1 MSVQSHTSTSSLGSY
16 RNLHARL
23 SPHLTTVSIGR
34 LDVGVRITIEGAAV
48 VRECSQTG
56 KITVS
61 SSYHINTF
69 KPRLDH
75 VPIIKVTS
83 PKLEVA
89 WHTLVVRLVEE
100 SHPVVV
106 TRLPALGFFRSLA
119 GTLRHGEPAE
129 CLTLEARVGVA
140 DMEVDGGASRS
151 SGQSIED
158 DKAGDVPWRSLN
170 EGVAGAVLWRRG
182 GKGEGES
189 AQGQDGAHDCER
201 VHVGL
206 ELLVGT
212 RCSWAWDVGGLGG
225 C

>member
-1 MSVQSHTSTSSLGSY
+1 MSVQSHISTSSLGSH

-23 SPHLTTVSIGR
+23 SPHLTNVSIVR
-34 LDVGVRITIEGAAV
+34 LDVGVRIAVEGAAV
-48 VRECSQTG
+48 VREYSQTG
-56 KITVS
+56 KSLSAHHII
-61 SSYHINTF
+61 SYHINTF

-83 PKLEVA
+83 PKLEVP

-119 GTLRHGEPAE
+119 GALRHGEPAE
-129 CLTLEARVGVA
+129 CLKLEARVGVA

-158 DKAGDVPWRSLN
+158 DKAGDVPRRSLN

-189 AQGQDGAHDCER
+189 AQ
-201 VHVGL
+201 
-206 ELLVGT
+206 
-212 RCSWAWDVGGLGG
+212 
-225 C
+225 